1 MTTQSLETK
10 RELTTVKRSSGVAL
24 IMFDSASKFNS
35 LGSSTIQELN
45 SILDVIEKDDSIKAV
60 IGISGKHDSFIIG
73 ADLYEIRKTESKEEL
88 LRLSRTGQ
96 ALLNRISTYNKPFVI
111 AINGACLGGGLE
123 IALSCHWRVATTSEK
138 TILGL
143 PETRLGLIP
152 GIGGT
157 QRLPRLIGLK
167 VALDMILSASTVSS
181 QQAKELGLIDEL
193 VESDDLIAKA
203 EQKALALIDAPE
215 WKSLVQKNQEEL
227 QTPVT
232 DVKATPFCLTDLT
245 PEKADKMLAI
255 SERAVKLRSKGHYPA
270 QPEAIKAI
278 RAGLQKGLVEGL
290 RVESESF
297 AELAAGEVSANL
309 ISLVFNSDLAKAS
322 AQALIKKFP
331 DSEVNTIGIIGAGN
345 MGCSLAELAAA
356 NGIKSIVK
364 TDISKIESVKEKI
377 EELARRGALHKA
389 GKHDAESKQ
398 EALDLILSK
407 VQVVS
412 ELKELA
418 KADLIIECVAEQ
430 YDIKAEKLN
439 ELSSAANEKCIIAT
453 NTSALSV
460 TELSQSVSKPEN
472 FLGVH
477 FFHPVDR
484 MPLVELIAQPS
495 TSKAALAKASNFIL
509 KLDKTSLNVKD
520 KPGFLIN
527 RLLTVYLFE
536 FARLAEELTP
546 VNWAEDALLE
556 FGMPM
561 GPMQLMDEIGIDV
574 AFTVAKN
581 LEEGLGHRMQ
591 SPEIFKRVC
600 AIGMSGKKGNVGF
613 YLWENNEKK
622 LGINPDMLEKTGA
635 VISEEK
641 PNAAE
646 KERIM
651 NRMVFAMLDEAARC
665 LEEKVVAR
673 PRDIDFALILGVG
686 FPAFR
691 GGLLK
696 YADQLGLSNVV
707 HKLEGFYAQSFAAN
721 SAAERTVC
729 PLLKRYA
736 TEGRGFYSLA
746 GAKEEQ

>member
-35 LGSSTIQELN
+35 LGTSTIQELN
-45 SILDVIEKDDSIKAV
+45 SILDVIERDDSIKAV

-73 ADLYEIRKTESKEEL
+73 ADLYEIRKTESVEDL
-88 LRLSRTGQ
+88 LKLSRTGQ
-96 ALLNRISTYNKPFVI
+96 TLLNRISTFSKPFVI

-123 IALSCHWRVATTSEK
+123 IALSCHWRFATTDEK

-152 GIGGT
+152 GLGGT
-157 QRLPRLIGLK
+157 QRLPRMVGLK
-167 VALDMILSASTVSS
+167 AALDMILSANTVSS
-181 QQAKELGLIDEL
+181 QQAKEMGMIEDLVNSDQLIE
-193 VESDDLIAKA
+193 KA
-203 EQKALALIDAPE
+203 EEKALALIDSPE
-215 WKSLVQKNQEEL
+215 WKALVKKNKEEL
-227 QTPVT
+227 QTPSA
-232 DVKATPFCLTDLT
+232 DVKATPYCLTDLS
-245 PEKADKMLAI
+245 PEKAEKMLAV

-278 RAGLQKGLVEGL
+278 RVGLQKGLVEGL
-290 RVESESF
+290 KVESQSF

-322 AQALIKKFP
+322 AQSLIRKFP
-331 DSEVNTIGIIGAGN
+331 ESDVNTIGIIGAGN

-356 NGIKSIVK
+356 SGIKAIVK
-364 TDISKIESVKEKI
+364 TDLSKIDNVKEKI
-377 EELARRGALHKA
+377 SELAQRGALRKA
-389 GKHDAESKQ
+389 VKHDAESKQ
-398 EALDLILSK
+398 EALDQILSK
-407 VQVVS
+407 IEIVSDVQ
-412 ELKELA
+412 ELS
-418 KADLIIECVAEQ
+418 KAELIIECVAEQ
-430 YDIKAEKLN
+430 YEIKAEKLK
-439 ELSSAANEKCIIAT
+439 ELSTAANEKCIIAT

-460 TELSQSVSKPEN
+460 TELSQSVTKPEN

-484 MPLVELIAQPS
+484 MPLVELIAHTS
-495 TSKAALAKASNFIL
+495 TSKSALAKATNFIL
-509 KLDKTSLNVKD
+509 KLDKTSLTVKD

-536 FARLAEELTP
+536 FARLAEEGTP

-600 AIGMSGKKGNVGF
+600 AIGMSGRRGNFGF
-613 YLWENNEKK
+613 FLWENSEKK

-635 VISEEK
+635 VVSEEK
-641 PNAAE
+641 YTQTE
-646 KERIM
+646 KERII

-665 LEEKVVAR
+665 LEERVVAR

-696 YADQLGLSNVV
+696 YADQLGLAQVV
-707 HKLEGFYAQSFAAN
+707 QKLESFYAASFAAN

-746 GAKEEQ
+746 GNKEE